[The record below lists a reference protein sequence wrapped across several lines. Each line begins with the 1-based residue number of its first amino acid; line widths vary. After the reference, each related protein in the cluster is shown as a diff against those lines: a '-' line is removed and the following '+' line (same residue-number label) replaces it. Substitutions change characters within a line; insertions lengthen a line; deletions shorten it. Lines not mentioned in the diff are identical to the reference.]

1 MQILA
6 SENGEVLIPGSLCG
20 ALGIRPGESV
30 DATVEDGRIVLK
42 HQPKAK
48 YEVRIVIDPITGLPA
63 LTAGPNAPKL
73 TSEAVAA
80 MLVDF
85 P

>member
-6 SENGEVLIPGSLCG
+6 SENGELLIPGSLCG
-20 ALGIRPGESV
+20 VLGIRPGESV

-42 HQPKAK
+42 HQSKVR
-48 YEVRIVIDPITGLPA
+48 YEARIVIDPTRGLPA
-63 LTAGPNAPKL
+63 LTAGPDAPKL